1 MCKFVIDDFIL
12 QHRKDDV
19 RQLAL
24 QADRYPEVDMPYVLD
39 QIAGW
44 KKAKEKVP
52 RWAECK
58 DIIYPPHLN
67 MEQCSSQTTAEYKR
81 QLAVA
86 ILGAQ
91 RKNTSLVDLTGGWGV
106 DFSFLAQIFGKA
118 VYVERDE
125 HLCRLARHN
134 MPCLGLSDAV
144 VVNDD
149 STKYLAELK
158 DDRQR
163 FFFIDP
169 ARRDVQGRK
178 VAGLEA
184 CTPDVLQLF
193 DKMMSLASGV
203 MMKLS
208 PMLDWHEA
216 VRQLRKATSQAVAF
230 DVHILS
236 VHNECKELLV
246 VATHHQHPLTV
257 TCVNDG
263 ETFSYYAEE
272 GMTSAIRYSNAE
284 QLQGR
289 RVLYVPNASLMKAGC
304 FPELCARYDLE
315 MADANSHLFLS
326 QEMIPDFPGRQFEI
340 LAISSLNK
348 REVRQTLKDLGQ
360 ANVAVRNF
368 PMTAVELRKRLH
380 LRDGG
385 NSYIFATTIQRKH
398 LLFLCRPIS

>member
-1 MCKFVIDDFIL
+1 MCKFVTSDFVL
-12 QHRKDDV
+12 QHREDDV

-24 QADRYPEVDMPYVLD
+24 QANKYPEVDMPYVLD

-52 RWAECK
+52 RWAACK

-67 MEQCSSQTTAEYKR
+67 MEQCSSQTTAEYKQR
-81 QLAVA
+81 LIAE
-86 ILGAQ
+86 ILGEQ
-91 RKNTSLVDLTGGWGV
+91 RKTTTLVDLTGGWGV

-134 MPCLGLSDAV
+134 MPCLGLSDAA

-149 STKYLAELK
+149 STKYLAGLQ
-158 DDRQR
+158 DDVQR
-163 FFFIDP
+163 LFFIDP

-193 DKMMSLASGV
+193 DRMMSLSMGV

-216 VRQLRKATSQAVAF
+216 IRQLRKATSQAVFF

-263 ETFSYYAEE
+263 ETFTYHAEE
-272 GMTSAIRYSNAE
+272 EKPSDVRYCNAE
-284 QLQGR
+284 QLQDYR
-289 RVLYVPNASLMKAGC
+289 FLYAPNASLMKAGC
-304 FPELCARYDLE
+304 FPELCARYDLD

-326 QEMIPDFPGRQFEI
+326 HEMISAFPGRQFEI

-348 REVRQTLKDLGQ
+348 REVKQTLKDVGQ

-368 PMTAVELRKRLH
+368 PMTAVELRKRLR

-385 NSYIFATTIQRKH
+385 NSYIFATTIRRKH
-398 LLFLCRPIS
+398 LLFLCQPVS

>member
-81 QLAVA
+81 QLAA
-86 ILGAQ
+86 KILGAQ
-91 RKNTSLVDLTGGWGV
+91 RKNTTLVDLTGGWGV

-178 VAGLEA
+178 VAGLES

-263 ETFSYYAEE
+263 EAFTYDEEDEKVSAVRYCRVELLHSY
-272 GMTSAIRYSNAE
+272 RF
-284 QLQGR
+284 LC
-289 RVLYVPNASLMKAGC
+289 VPNASLMKAGC

>member
-1 MCKFVIDDFIL
+1 MCNIVITDFVL
-12 QHRKDDV
+12 QHREDDV

-24 QADRYPEVDMPYVLD
+24 QASRYPEVDMPYVLD

-52 RWAECK
+52 RWAACK
-58 DIIYPPHLN
+58 DIVYPPHLN
-67 MEQCSSQTTAEYKR
+67 MEQCSSQATAEYKQ
-81 QLAVA
+81 QLVAA
-86 ILGAQ
+86 ILGEQ
-91 RKNTSLVDLTGGWGV
+91 CKMMTLVDLTGGWGV
-106 DFSFLAQIFGKA
+106 DFSFLAQEFGKA

-149 STKYLAELK
+149 STKYLAGLQ
-158 DDRQR
+158 DDAQR

-193 DKMMSLASGV
+193 DKMMSLSAGV

-216 VRQLRKATSQAVAF
+216 LRQLRNTTKQSVAF

-246 VATHHQHPLTV
+246 VATHHLHPLTV

-263 ETFSYYAEE
+263 DTFTYHAEE
-272 GMTSAIRYSNAE
+272 ERPSAVRYCSAE
-284 QLQGR
+284 QLQGYR
-289 RVLYVPNASLMKAGC
+289 FLYAPNASLMKAGC
-304 FPELCARYDLE
+304 FPELCARYDLD

-326 QEMIPDFPGRQFEI
+326 CDRKAGFPGRQFEI
-340 LAISSLNK
+340 LTISSLNK
-348 REVRQTLKDLGQ
+348 REVKQALTDVDQ

-368 PMTAVELRKRLH
+368 PMTAAELRKRLR

-385 NSYIFATTIQRKH
+385 NSYIFATTIRRKH

>member
-1 MCKFVIDDFIL
+1 MCNIVITDFVL
-12 QHRKDDV
+12 QHREDDV

-24 QADRYPEVDMPYVLD
+24 QADRYPEVDMSYVLN

-44 KKAKEKVP
+44 KKAVEKVP
-52 RWAECK
+52 RWTACK

-67 MEQCSSQTTAEYKR
+67 MEQCSSQTTAEYKQR
-81 QLAVA
+81 LIAT
-86 ILGAQ
+86 ILGEQ
-91 RKNTSLVDLTGGWGV
+91 SKDTTLVDLTGGWGV
-106 DFSFLAQIFGKA
+106 DFSFLAQAFGKA
-118 VYVERDE
+118 VYVERDG

-134 MPCLGLSDAV
+134 MPCLGLPDAV
-144 VVNDD
+144 IVNDD
-149 STKYLAELK
+149 SMKFLADLQ
-158 DDRQR
+158 DDVQR

-178 VAGLEA
+178 VAGMET

-193 DKMMSLASGV
+193 DRMMLLSTGV

-216 VRQLRKATSQAVAF
+216 VRQLRKATSQAVSF

-236 VHNECKELLV
+236 VHNECKELLL

-257 TCVNDG
+257 TCVNDSK
-263 ETFSYYAEE
+263 TFTYNAEKE
-272 GMTSAIRYSNAE
+272 MPTVVRYCNAE
-284 QLQGR
+284 QLQDYR
-289 RVLYVPNASLMKAGC
+289 FLYAPNASLMKAGC
-304 FPELCARYDLE
+304 FSELCAKYDLD

-326 QEMIPDFPGRQFEI
+326 HEMIPDFPGRQFEI

-348 REVRQTLKDLGQ
+348 REVKLALKDVDQ

-368 PMTAVELRKRLH
+368 PMTAVELRKRLR

-385 NSYIFATTIQRKH
+385 NSYIFATTIRRKH
-398 LLFLCRPIS
+398 LLFLCRPVS

>member
-1 MCKFVIDDFIL
+1 MCKFVISDFVL
-12 QHRKDDV
+12 QHREDDV

-24 QADRYPEVDMPYVLD
+24 QANKYPEVDMPYVLD

-52 RWAECK
+52 RWAACK

-67 MEQCSSQTTAEYKR
+67 MEQCSSQTTAEYKQR
-81 QLAVA
+81 LIAE
-86 ILGAQ
+86 ILGEQ
-91 RKNTSLVDLTGGWGV
+91 RKTTTLVDLTGGWGV

-178 VAGLEA
+178 VAGLES

-263 ETFSYYAEE
+263 EMFSYYAEE

-289 RVLYVPNASLMKAGC
+289 RFLYVPNASLMKAGC